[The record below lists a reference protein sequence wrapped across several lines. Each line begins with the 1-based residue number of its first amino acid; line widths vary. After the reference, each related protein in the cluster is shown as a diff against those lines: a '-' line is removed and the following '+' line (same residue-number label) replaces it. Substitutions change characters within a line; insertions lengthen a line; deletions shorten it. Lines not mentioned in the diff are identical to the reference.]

1 MSIAATAILELR
13 WSGVGIED
21 WWRNEQ
27 FWVIGGTSAHL
38 FAVFQGLLKVLA
50 GIETNFT
57 VTSKASDED
66 GDFAEL
72 YIFKWTSLLIPPT
85 TVLIINLV
93 GVVAGVSYAV
103 NSGYQSWGPTIVIV
117 WSILLASIFSLL
129 WVRINPFMSD
139 ASKKAAQ
146 GQCGVNC

>member
-1 MSIAATAILELR
+1 MFFILLFASIFATGILELR

-50 GIETNFT
+50 GIDTNFT
-57 VTSKASDED
+57 VTSKANDED

-72 YIFKWTSLLIPPT
+72 YVFKCFLKKKNVFKWTSLIIPPT
-85 TVLIINLV
+85 TCDQTC
-93 GVVAGVSYAV
+93 GY
-103 NSGYQSWGPTIVIV
+103 SGGSIV
-117 WSILLASIFSLL
+117 
-129 WVRINPFMSD
+129 
-139 ASKKAAQ
+139 
-146 GQCGVNC
+146 CY